1 MPIWKNSKKPNPDN
15 TDTDGVSP
23 RLQRMAVREL
33 FDYTEVCLMNAGHHL
48 AEARTGKEGNLAFAL
63 EQAEWAV
70 DGLRALRGS

>member
-1 MPIWKNSKKPNPDN
+1 MPIWKNSKKPN
-15 TDTDGVSP
+15 TDTDAEAVSP
-23 RLQRMAVREL
+23 RLQRMAIGEL

-48 AEARTGKEGNLAFAL
+48 SEARSGKEGNLAFAL